1 VWPRPP
7 AFGYQHDWPV
17 GQSKLASALF
27 KALAHPTRLAII
39 ELLRG
44 GELCVC
50 NLEQAL
56 GCRQAYVSQQLT
68 VLRDAG
74 IVTVRREGWRIYY
87 RVTQPVVFSLVGLA
101 SAVGPERQ
109 EQPTLIL
116 ENAPS
121 C

>member
-1 VWPRPP
+1 MNM
-7 AFGYQHDWPV
+7 
-17 GQSKLASALF
+17 LADAHTDAQVSHSAALL
-27 KALAHPTRLAII
+27 KALAHPMRLAII

-74 IVTVRREGWRIYY
+74 IVSVRREGWRVYY
-87 RVTQPVVFSLVGLA
+87 RVTQPAIFSLVDLA
-101 SAVGPERQ
+101 CAVVENTPA
-109 EQPTLIL
+109 PATLEPI
-116 ENAPS
+116 PS

>member
-1 VWPRPP
+1 MNIPTHKNNDAQLNHSV
-7 AFGYQHDWPV
+7 
-17 GQSKLASALF
+17 ALF

-50 NLEQAL
+50 NLERAL

-74 IVTVRREGWRIYY
+74 IVSDRRAGWRIYY
-87 RVTQPVVFSLVGLA
+87 RVTLPVVFSLTRLA
-101 SAVGPERQ
+101 NTTICATQS
-109 EQPTLIL
+109 QPTHTL
-116 ENAPS
+116 ENAQS

>member
-1 VWPRPP
+1 MNMPTNDP
-7 AFGYQHDWPV
+7 ASPH
-17 GQSKLASALF
+17 SHSAALF

-39 ELLRG
+39 DLLRG

-68 VLRDAG
+68 VMRDAG
-74 IVTVRREGWRIYY
+74 IVSVRREGWRIYY
-87 RVTQPVVFSLVGLA
+87 RVTQPAIFSLVGLA
-101 SAVGPERQ
+101 CAVVDNTSALATRES
-109 EQPTLIL
+109 T
-116 ENAPS
+116 PS

>member
-1 VWPRPP
+1 MNMLANPP
-7 AFGYQHDWPV
+7 TAQL
-17 GQSKLASALF
+17 SRSIALF
-27 KALAHPTRLAII
+27 KALAHPMRLAII

-74 IVTVRREGWRIYY
+74 IVSVRREGWRIYY
-87 RVTQPVVFSLVGLA
+87 RVTQSAVFSLVGLA
-101 SAVGPERQ
+101 GTAVT
-109 EQPTLIL
+109 EQLEEPTLIL
-116 ENAPS
+116 ENTQS

>member
-1 VWPRPP
+1 MNIP
-7 AFGYQHDWPV
+7 AHKNIDARINDSV
-17 GQSKLASALF
+17 ALF

-50 NLEQAL
+50 HLEQAL

-74 IVTVRREGWRIYY
+74 IVGDRREGWRIYY
-87 RVTQPVVFSLVGLA
+87 RVTQPVVFSLAGLA
-101 SAVGPERQ
+101 STAICAAQGQ
-109 EQPTLIL
+109 STHTL
-116 ENAPS
+116 EHAQS